1 MWDTKSNKTKFLSEE
16 QETELYQFV
25 DLDEQFNEC
34 SEYYE
39 EIETNVLEEVL
50 A

>member
-25 DLDEQFNEC
+25 DPDEQFNEC